1 MRCIRRIGCALKHFS
16 GYGNNTDTHK
26 GLAID
31 NRSYDAFL
39 VLIYAFPSGIEVG
52 AGAFCSHTIV
62 NCLDKDLPASLSL
75 RYIAY
80 CGRTAV

>member
-1 MRCIRRIGCALKHFS
+1 MRCIPADRLCLEAFS

-39 VLIYAFPSGIEVG
+39 RSDFYAFP
-52 AGAFCSHTIV
+52 
-62 NCLDKDLPASLSL
+62 L
-75 RYIAY
+75 RY
-80 CGRTAV
+80 